1 MSTGLIRLQEDF
13 CEWPG
18 STDYTGLNKPP
29 VFFLLT
35 WEPEQ
40 QETEE
45 LPEALMFTVCSDADG
60 LLPGL

>member
-1 MSTGLIRLQEDF
+1 M
-13 CEWPG
+13 PG

-45 LPEALMFTVCSDADG
+45 FPRGLMFTLRPVRD
-60 LLPGL
+60 

>member
-13 CEWPG
+13 PEVPG

-45 LPEALMFTVCSDADG
+45 FPRGLMFTLRPVRD
-60 LLPGL
+60 